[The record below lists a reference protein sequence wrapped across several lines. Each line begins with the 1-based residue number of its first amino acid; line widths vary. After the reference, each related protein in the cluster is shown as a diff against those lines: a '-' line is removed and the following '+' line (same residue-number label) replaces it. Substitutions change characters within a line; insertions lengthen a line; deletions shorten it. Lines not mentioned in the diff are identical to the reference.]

1 TGAGVRTIFGD
12 LQLAGGADL
21 EPGQVT
27 VLVRP
32 EQLEVR
38 ERAAANG
45 NGAAGP
51 GTGEAAVAGRVVACE
66 YYGHDAVLRVQPAIH
81 GVHGVHEVHEVIV
94 RIAGGPSLPPG
105 ADVLVNARGPVL
117 AWPRG

>member
-1 TGAGVRTIFGD
+1 MHTIFGD
-12 LQLAGGADL
+12 LQLAGGANL

-38 ERAAANG
+38 ERAGANG
-45 NGAAGP
+45 NGA
-51 GTGEAAVAGRVVACE
+51 GEPVESGVTGRVVACE
-66 YYGHDAVLRVQPAIH
+66 YYGHDAVLRVQPGAAAGIH
-81 GVHGVHEVHEVIV
+81 GVPEIIV
-94 RIAGGPSLPPG
+94 RISGGPSLPPG